1 MVKEPLQRCTNVL
14 DSKGATNMTVN
25 VPYVCKKP
33 KDDYEATMITRNNEI
48 MA

>member
-1 MVKEPLQRCTNVL
+1 MKEPLQRCTSVL
-14 DSKGATNMTVN
+14 DSKGATNLMVN

-33 KDDYEATMITRNNEI
+33 KGDYEVTMITWNNEI